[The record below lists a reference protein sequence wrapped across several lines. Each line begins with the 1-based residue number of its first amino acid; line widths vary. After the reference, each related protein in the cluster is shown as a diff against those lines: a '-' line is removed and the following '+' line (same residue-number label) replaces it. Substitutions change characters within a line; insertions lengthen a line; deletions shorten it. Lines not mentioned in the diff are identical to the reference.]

1 MEYLVTWL
9 YVIVKNAG
17 FVSERFLKNLF
28 FLFHYMSRYMTKP
41 TQWVCVQRRLRSAW
55 ASAQSDQSLHC
66 PHEEILGPY
75 LPNERTAKT
84 LMTLIRLGGC
94 LGWSESS
101 LGAYSLCWFCHVV
114 AHIIII
120 FAWFITRQ
128 SHYIYFLG
136 SRKKSKLKTEQQRNN
151 WKLAFKFNM
160 GEICK

>member
-17 FVSERFLKNLF
+17 FVSERFLKNFF

-55 ASAQSDQSLHC
+55 ASAQSDQSLHY

-84 LMTLIRLGGC
+84 LMTDQTGRMSRLIWVFAGRILIVLVLSCRGSYYHYFRMVYSPAVTLYILLRLN
-94 LGWSESS
+94 EK
-101 LGAYSLCWFCHVV
+101 VRV
-114 AHIIII
+114 
-120 FAWFITRQ
+120 
-128 SHYIYFLG
+128 
-136 SRKKSKLKTEQQRNN
+136 KTEQQRNN
-151 WKLAFKFNM
+151 WKLAFKFNI
-160 GEICK
+160 GGICK